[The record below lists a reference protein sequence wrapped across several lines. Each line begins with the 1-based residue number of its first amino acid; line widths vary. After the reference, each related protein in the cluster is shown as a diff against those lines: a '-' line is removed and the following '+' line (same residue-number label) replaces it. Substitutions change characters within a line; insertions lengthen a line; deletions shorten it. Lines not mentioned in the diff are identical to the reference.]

1 MVPPLEEGRT
11 GVLSSCEGFP
21 NVLLMGKR
29 GCINYDPILTI
40 RQLGYPMRGAPSK
53 ESITPFIAWG
63 FSDPNAR
70 VLQGV
75 RKAWGAVQRKDK
87 ELRGSSNGI
96 IDGYHKWLRVRTQ
109 ELD

>member
-1 MVPPLEEGRT
+1 
-11 GVLSSCEGFP
+11 
-21 NVLLMGKR
+21 
-29 GCINYDPILTI
+29 
-40 RQLGYPMRGAPSK
+40 MRGTPSE
-53 ESITPFIAWG
+53 ESITPFIAQG

-75 RKAWGAVQRKDK
+75 RKAWDGVQRKDK

-96 IDGYHKWLRVRTQ
+96 IGSYHKWLRARTQ